1 MMNIKNIS
9 IRKRLVFSAFL
20 SSISLLTAGFVSYI
34 LVQTSKSH
42 NQLIQNCN
50 TLKINTLQ
58 LRRAEKDF
66 LMREYKNPS
75 FFKKQESKYVI
86 RFQKFIKE
94 TDSLLAEVKNHR
106 FTKKHNLSKQLD
118 SINILYQNYEKD
130 FVKLSNAVLEKG
142 YGNFGLFGQMNQSKD
157 SLNTFFANQLNVS
170 KFHNTYLK
178 LQQVEKKFLIYED
191 ASQFTPFQILAE
203 QTKNELTKS
212 YSITSQKK
220 EKLSTFFEMYFS
232 SFEAI
237 YQKSI
242 LIGLTEK
249 DGLEGTLRSSVRQ
262 VEPSMDQIVAFLI
275 DKSEQQQKQLTNFI
289 GIGIFLI
296 VIIISLIMF
305 YIAKRI
311 DYSIQK
317 AKKTVNA
324 ISSGDLSTKIIIET
338 EDEMGLLLSDI
349 KNMTQYFQQVLSSTQ
364 HISTQLVEDSQ
375 SLNDHA
381 FHVLKGAKTQEKMI
395 QEVGVSILQIIEQI
409 NGNTKNAKST
419 DKIASKVAV
428 DIQDSNQAMLDTVQ
442 NMKTIT
448 DKIRLIEEIARQTNL
463 LALNAAVEAA
473 RAGEHGRGFAV
484 VATEVRKLA
493 EKSQLA
499 ANEINEVSDIS
510 METTEKSSDL
520 LNQLVPTVIETS
532 KLVQE
537 ISTNSSMQSTG
548 TSEISNALKNLDD
561 VVQNNTNSATEMSNT
576 IVEFEK
582 QAKSL
587 QQAISYFKL

>member
-1 MMNIKNIS
+1 MNFKNIS
-9 IRKRLVFSAFL
+9 IRKRLLFSAFL
-20 SSISLLTAGFVSYI
+20 SCISLLTAGFVSYN

-66 LMREYKNPS
+66 LMREYKNRL
-75 FFKKQESKYVI
+75 FFKKQKSKYVI

-106 FTKKHNLSKQLD
+106 FTKKHDLTNQLD
-118 SINILYQNYEKD
+118 SISTLYQNYEKD
-130 FVKLSNAVLEKG
+130 FVMLSNAVLTRG
-142 YGNFGLFGQMNQSKD
+142 YENWGLFGEMNQSKD
-157 SLNTFFANQLNVS
+157 SLNTFFMNERSVY
-170 KFHNTYLK
+170 KFHNLFLA
-178 LQQVEKKFLIYED
+178 LQQIEQKFLIYED
-191 ASQFTPFQILAE
+191 VSQFTNFQQLAE
-203 QTKNELTKS
+203 EIQNKLIDNKS
-212 YSITSQKK
+212 ISSKKK
-220 EKLSTFFEMYFS
+220 EKLLSFFEVYFY
-232 SFEAI
+232 SFEVI
-237 YQKSI
+237 YEKSI

-249 DGLEGTLRSSVRQ
+249 DGLEGKLRSSVRQ
-262 VEPSMDQIVAFLI
+262 VEPSMNKIVSLLI
-275 DKSEQQQKQLTNFI
+275 SKSEKQQKQITNFSAI
-289 GIGIFLI
+289 GILLVI
-296 VIIISLIMF
+296 IIISLVMF

-317 AKKTVNA
+317 AKKTVNT
-324 ISSGDLSTKIIIET
+324 ISSGYLSTKIEIET
-338 EDEMGLLLSDI
+338 KDEMGLLLLDI

-364 HISTQLVEDSQ
+364 HISRQLVKDSQ
-375 SLNDHA
+375 NLNNHA
-381 FHVLKGAKTQEKMI
+381 SHVLKDAKNQEIMI
-395 QEVGVSILQIIEQI
+395 QEVGISILQIIEQI
-409 NGNTKNAKST
+409 NANTQNAQST

-428 DIQDSNQAMLDTVQ
+428 DIQDSNQAMLNTVE

-473 RAGEHGRGFAV
+473 RAGNHGRGFAV

-499 ANEINEVSDIS
+499 ANEINEFSDVS
-510 METTEKSSDL
+510 METAEKSSDL
-520 LNQLVPTVIETS
+520 LNQLVPTVIQTS

-537 ISTNSSMQSTG
+537 ISANSLMQSTG
-548 TSEISNALKNLDD
+548 TNQISNALKNLDD
-561 VVQNNTNSATEMSNT
+561 VVQNNTNSATEMST
-576 IVEFEK
+576 TVASFQK
-582 QAKSL
+582 QAKNL